1 MNTKDMQE
9 KAYYE
14 KMVAQ
19 REDMRPQQLRADG
32 VADRGFLS
40 SLRPEVK
47 LWTIQTAQSVQ
58 KCKRGDLP
66 AHYLNVLE
74 EDETRSQ
81 AILDKL
87 DALIDAPASP
97 AAAYEKMSE
106 RHTKAL
112 GESMKQ
118 TTSES
123 EHKKNRAAYTEY
135 LLMCVRIGDW
145 HGVSD
150 TANDL
155 RVLEAKQ

>member
-40 SLRPEVK
+40 SLRPAVK

-97 AAAYEKMSE
+97 AAAKV
-106 RHTKAL
+106 
-112 GESMKQ
+112 SMK
-118 TTSES
+118 E
-123 EHKKNRAAYTEY
+123 EKN
-135 LLMCVRIGDW
+135 G
-145 HGVSD
+145 G
-150 TANDL
+150 
-155 RVLEAKQ
+155 